1 MKAEVIE
8 KKPLTINNADDH
20 LTIKESAPKKFFNRN
35 YLLLFQGQFVSRI
48 GTQVFLFAM
57 IVWVTETFHSTSL
70 VGLLGM
76 AAGIPPVL
84 LGAIAGAYADRHSR
98 KAIIV
103 WSDLLNGITIIILSV
118 IFFILPQDSPIIITA
133 LIVVSLISASITSF
147 FGPAIGAA
155 LPDIVPK
162 DRIQAANSLGQF
174 SRQISRLIGQGLGA
188 NLLQIFGAPLLTLFN
203 GLTFIFSAF
212 SESFMHIPQ
221 KLPDKSKT
229 VKDQLRDF
237 KRDIIEGFNYIWNR
251 KGLRHLVFISVFI
264 SFFSAPVMVLLPFFV
279 KDYLGVGFNWFG
291 YMLIV
296 YGIGTTLGYGIAGI
310 FRMGGNTRKN
320 MIILFTILEA
330 MTTIFL
336 AYAHNQYQALT
347 IMFLQ
352 GVFGGFVM
360 VNITS
365 IMQITTPSEIR
376 GRVFGVVTTI
386 TGSIAPL
393 GMGLG
398 GVVADLLNQNIP
410 LLFVISGSIILG
422 LAILVSLSPHYRKFI
437 AYRTEKEEEEEM
449 KKSGI
454 YYRIRYLEP
463 GEIDLDNK

>member
-1 MKAEVIE
+1 
-8 KKPLTINNADDH
+8 
-20 LTIKESAPKKFFNRN
+20 
-35 YLLLFQGQFVSRI
+35 
-48 GTQVFLFAM
+48 
-57 IVWVTETFHSTSL
+57 
-70 VGLLGM
+70 
-76 AAGIPPVL
+76 
-84 LGAIAGAYADRHSR
+84 LGAIAGAFADRHSR

-118 IFFILPQDSPIIITA
+118 IFFILPQDSPIIVTA
-133 LIVVSLISASITSF
+133 LIIVSLISASITSF

-162 DRIQAANSLGQF
+162 DRIQAANSIGQF

-212 SESFMHIPQ
+212 SESFIHIPQ
-221 KLPDKSKT
+221 KLPEKSKT
-229 VKDQLRDF
+229 VKEQFRDF
-237 KRDIIEGFNYIWNR
+237 KNDIVEGFNYIWSR

-279 KDYLGVGFNWFG
+279 RDYLGVGFNWFG

-296 YGIGTTLGYGIAGI
+296 YGIGTTIGYGIAGV
-310 FRMGGNTRKN
+310 FRMSGNTRKN
-320 MIILFTILEA
+320 LIILFTILEA
-330 MTTIFL
+330 STTIAL
-336 AYAHNQYQALT
+336 AYAHNQYQAIA

-352 GVFGGFVM
+352 GMFGGFVM

-365 IMQITTPSEIR
+365 IMQITTPTEIR

-398 GVVADLLNQNIP
+398 GVVADLLDQNIP
-410 LLFVISGSIILG
+410 LLFVISGIIILA

-437 AYRTEKEEEEEM
+437 AYRTEKEEKEEM
-449 KKSGI
+449 EKSGF
-454 YYRIRYLEP
+454 YYKIRYLQP
-463 GEIDLDNK
+463 GEIDLDKNNK